1 MALIKFGSLVTEG
14 SGSLGGHTLQHSKG
28 GMQLRTKPI
37 PRGRPSAEQYAIRSI
52 NPVLQAG
59 WRALTDAQR
68 KIWND
73 YAQDYGIMN
82 ANGDKHPLS
91 GHSLWMKYN
100 FSWIQAGGTFLPDP
114 SYWGGPILGPELIKN
129 GSFSSDTQWQHP
141 SSWNISGGKANYLA
155 TNYYWIGQPITLLS
169 GFPCRLSFD
178 ISNSAVAAHFFIRS
192 DDPISL
198 FPPPWSGFLWLPNGH
213 YSLDSATIVDTTD
226 LRFSGVQDGGT
237 FSLDNVSLKQI
248 F

>member
-82 ANGDKHPLS
+82 AKGDKHPLS

-100 FSWIQAGGTFLPDP
+100 FSWIQTGGGFLPDP
-114 SYWGGPILGPELIKN
+114 SYWGGPILGPELVSN
-129 GSFSSDTQWQHP
+129 GDFHDSSNWYGISFVTISSGKAHFSDLGTGSMRENLPITAGDSFLYRFEVSNASTFAEIFSCNQLIQSLFLPPYSGYKSCPNGFYNWTVISAVNSSLLRYFFSPVGSSFSID
-141 SSWNISGGKANYLA
+141 NIS
-155 TNYYWIGQPITLLS
+155 
-169 GFPCRLSFD
+169 
-178 ISNSAVAAHFFIRS
+178 
-192 DDPISL
+192 
-198 FPPPWSGFLWLPNGH
+198 
-213 YSLDSATIVDTTD
+213 
-226 LRFSGVQDGGT
+226 LR
-237 FSLDNVSLKQI
+237 KI
-248 F
+248 I